1 MNEYRGKH
9 APSTPWAVAS
19 TASVPVRRARH
30 LQKSRRRR
38 FWVFF
43 SVFLVL
49 FLAVYPLI
57 EARILLTD
65 KVKLRSEALPADANH
80 LRIVYCSDIHW
91 GFWFSDSD
99 MEGLISR
106 INSLRPDLVLFGG
119 DYSTDHENALRF
131 FRQLQS
137 MSKIRARYGIFGVP
151 GEADCGEDEQD
162 RRLLSDAMDNAG
174 ITPLF
179 NTSKLLKIGTGR
191 ICVAGLDDV
200 SAGSPDLNSLVN
212 NLPEADYVIF
222 LAHNPSVIPDIQQVR
237 SSSGSGHSWFHLGL
251 FGHTHGGQ
259 MKIFSPLLGLGDEVP
274 EHLSG
279 WFTENRVDLLVSRG
293 VGTSVFPGRLFC
305 PPQIHLIEVTCY

>member
-119 DYSTDHENALRF
+119 GAE
-131 FRQLQS
+131 
-137 MSKIRARYGIFGVP
+137 
-151 GEADCGEDEQD
+151 E
-162 RRLLSDAMDNAG
+162 
-174 ITPLF
+174 
-179 NTSKLLKIGTGR
+179 
-191 ICVAGLDDV
+191 
-200 SAGSPDLNSLVN
+200 
-212 NLPEADYVIF
+212 
-222 LAHNPSVIPDIQQVR
+222 
-237 SSSGSGHSWFHLGL
+237 
-251 FGHTHGGQ
+251 
-259 MKIFSPLLGLGDEVP
+259 
-274 EHLSG
+274 
-279 WFTENRVDLLVSRG
+279 
-293 VGTSVFPGRLFC
+293 
-305 PPQIHLIEVTCY
+305 